1 MRAVD
6 TNVLVRLLVRDDAD
20 QVAAAEAFVSR
31 GAWVSHVV
39 LVETL
44 WVLDAV
50 HGVSPSGQA
59 TVISMLLEHERLFL
73 QEPDVVRAALIRFQG
88 RPALGFSDCLVL
100 ETSRKA
106 GQLPLGT
113 FDRKLAR
120 AEGATLLRPR

>member
-20 QVAAAEAFVSR
+20 QVEAAEAFVAR

-39 LVETL
+39 LVEAL

-50 HGVSPSGQA
+50 HGLTHSQQG
-59 TVISMLLEHERLFL
+59 TVVAMLLEHDQFAL
-73 QEPDVVRAALIRFQG
+73 QEPEVVRAALDRFTH

-100 ETSRKA
+100 ESARKA
-106 GQLPLGT
+106 GHLPLGT

-120 AEGATLLRPR
+120 TEGATLVPRA